1 MQAESASLPKR
12 AFKDPLRATNEQIVC
27 PSFRAAARRCL
38 GAFRFL
44 LQNIYCKQD
53 SGVDLWPKEDDGPIT
68 PHAAA
73 AGFGTA
79 SRGMNGRADAVRS
92 RAPARD
98 GRCNSMN
105 CDAIALALALTHHHH
120 HRTGSARSTTTKMTT
135 AAPAAGPAVA
145 VPNPALVN
153 PRRLQGRAKLER
165 QRTVVKRK
173 APPALKALAG
183 SIGGLTEALFL
194 QPVVR
199 GWGRL
204 EWVGWARN
212 DSRHGRT
219 PVLPVYV
226 CMCVYVCMYVCM

>member
-1 MQAESASLPKR
+1 M
-12 AFKDPLRATNEQIVC
+12 C

-120 HRTGSARSTTTKMTT
+120 HHRTGKARSTTTKMTT

-204 EWVGWARN
+204 EWVGWLEWFSGHSFEPRPACVVCVRVLLCLSVCLLAALSS
-212 DSRHGRT
+212 SRRLRRT
-219 PVLPVYV
+219 RSRRG
-226 CMCVYVCMYVCM
+226 CS